1 MKKLFII
8 LLAGVFIA
16 GCSNDQD
23 NNKTSASESKID
35 QTKQAESKRDK
46 NTEKKDVYQIGE
58 TAVITSDMYDFD
70 YEVTVNDFELSK
82 VVEGVSIDD
91 FVSGAPENERFA
103 VVEVTIKNIGDES
116 YVPNEMFSANFSN
129 IDQESGKISEDE
141 FFTER
146 DKELAPGEE
155 ITGPVVFITKVDIAD
170 AFLMKYEVMSDEE
183 THFELPNP
191 EM

>member
-16 GCSNDQD
+16 GCNNDED
-23 NNKTSASESKID
+23 NKTSASDSKTD
-35 QTKQAESKRDK
+35 QTEEAESEGDK

-70 YEVTVNDFELSK
+70 YEVTVNDFELTEE
-82 VVEGVSIDD
+82 VEGVKINE
-91 FVSGAPENERFA
+91 FLSGADDTDRFA
-103 VVEVTIKNIGDES
+103 AIDVTIKNISDEA
-116 YVPNEMFSANFSN
+116 YIPNEMFSANFSK
-129 IDQESGKISEDE
+129 IDEEAGHISEDE

-146 DKELAPGEE
+146 DEELAPGEE
-155 ITGPVVFITKVDIAD
+155 ITGPIVFLAGIDEAD
-170 AFLMKYEVMSDEE
+170 TFLMKYEVTTDEE